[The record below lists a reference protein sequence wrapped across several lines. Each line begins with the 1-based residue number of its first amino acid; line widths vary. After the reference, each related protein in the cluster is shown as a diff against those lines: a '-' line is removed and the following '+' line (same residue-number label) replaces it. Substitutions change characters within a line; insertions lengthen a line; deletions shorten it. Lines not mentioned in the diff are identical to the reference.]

1 MKKLLTLLAIL
12 LLLMTWSCGSGGD
25 DVVSP
30 DDAYITLNKENIAFA
45 PDGESIDIKVY
56 SNYAWELTNNCDWVT
71 TSVTN
76 GEASEEGVTVTLT
89 ADVAYDDREGTIT
102 FSCGKAKKLLVVSQS
117 FKEAIIAGENNS
129 FNLPVEGG
137 TVEIAYQTTVECE
150 VIIPKEAQ
158 SWISLADDTKAL
170 VSEKAT
176 LTVAENTIGE
186 RSAVVKVVAKN
197 NSELMAE
204 YTITQ
209 ESSYR
214 LEYTTYNGEVIKP
227 SMLSEYPFGDANIV
241 SNTYKDGEGV
251 IVFDRELVEIGEEA
265 FYDCTSLTSITIPD
279 SVTSIGDSAFA
290 YCTSLESVTI
300 PNRVTSIGAYAF
312 VATNLTS
319 VTIPD
324 RVTEIGV
331 LAFAGY
337 QLTEFKGKYASE
349 DGRCLVV
356 DGVLNSFAPAGL
368 TEYTIPEGVTSI
380 GREALSCQP
389 DLRSI
394 TIPDGVTT
402 IGDMAFGAC
411 TSLTSITIPESVTKI
426 GSYAFKDC
434 TSLPVEDN
442 IRYADTYLVEA
453 TTDTETIS
461 MKEGTRFIGEFAFAK
476 CTTLTSVTIPE
487 SVISIGSYAFED
499 CTDLTSVYCLPTTPP
514 TIGQAFF
521 LDHASELKIY
531 VPFESINAYKT
542 NEGWRD
548 YESKIYPIPSPTNE
562 IWYTSTDGEVVKLG
576 TNLFGA
582 TLQSNTYTNGKGV
595 MLFDGPVTE
604 IRGLA
609 FYNCSSLTSISIPE
623 SVTEIE
629 DGAFFYCDNL
639 NAFYGKFA
647 SSDNRCLIVDGG
659 LISFAPSGLTSYYI
673 PNSVTSIGAST
684 FRDCTSLKRVTIGN
698 SVTSIGNLAFW
709 GCTSLN
715 EITIPNSVTE
725 IGDMAFAECSSLRL
739 IYCEPTTPPMG
750 GYAMFASENIWLRTI
765 CVPRNSVDTYKSA
778 DGWKEYAD
786 DIVGHDF
793 E

>member
-1 MKKLLTLLAIL
+1 MKKLLTLLAML
-12 LLLMTWSCGSGGD
+12 MLLMTWSCGSGGD
-25 DVVSP
+25 DVVSPDEGKTQQP

-45 PDGESIDIKVY
+45 PDGESIGIKVY

-71 TSVTN
+71 TSVTS
-76 GEASEEGVTVTLT
+76 GEASEKGTTITLT
-89 ADVAYDDREGTIT
+89 ADLSYDDREGTIT

-150 VIIPKEAQ
+150 VVIPKEAQ

-170 VSEKAT
+170 VSGKAT

-214 LEYTTYNGEVIKP
+214 LEYTTYDGEVIKP
-227 SMLSEYPFGDANIV
+227 SMHSEYPFGDANIV

-251 IVFDRELVEIGEEA
+251 IAFDRELVEIGEKA
-265 FYDCTSLTSITIPD
+265 FFGCTSLTSVTIPN
-279 SVTSIGDSAFA
+279 SVTSIG
-290 YCTSLESVTI
+290 E
-300 PNRVTSIGAYAF
+300 YAF

-380 GREALSCQP
+380 GREALSAQP
-389 DLRSI
+389 GLRSI
-394 TIPDGVTT
+394 TIPDGVTS

-434 TSLPVEDN
+434 TSLPIEDN

-487 SVISIGSYAFED
+487 SVISIGDEAFIQ
-499 CTDLTSVYCLPTTPP
+499 CRNLTSVYCLPTTPP
-514 TIGQAFF
+514 TISSQDFF
-521 LDHASELKIY
+521 LGYASELKIY
-531 VPFESINAYKT
+531 VPFESINAYRT

-562 IWYTSTDGEVVKLG
+562 IWYTSGDGKVVKPES
-576 TNLFGA
+576 TNQFGA

-604 IRGLA
+604 IGNR
-609 FYNCSSLTSISIPE
+609 
-623 SVTEIE
+623 
-629 DGAFFYCDNL
+629 AFF
-639 NAFYGKFA
+639 
-647 SSDNRCLIVDGG
+647 R
-659 LISFAPSGLTSYYI
+659 
-673 PNSVTSIGAST
+673 
-684 FRDCTSLKRVTIGN
+684 CTSLSK
-698 SVTSIGNLAFW
+698 
-709 GCTSLN
+709 
-715 EITIPNSVTE
+715 ITIPNSVTE
-725 IGDMAFAECSSLRL
+725 IGDMAFSNCINLTSITIPDSVTEIAEYAFAECASLEWVT
-739 IYCEPTTPPMG
+739 IGNGVTSIGYEAFFYCNGLTSVYCKPTTPPGSVLTIVDGTLCWG
-750 GYAMFASENIWLRTI
+750 GFSGAKKLKTI
-765 CVPRNSVDTYKSA
+765 YVPEESVEAYKTA
-778 DGWKEYAD
+778 IGWKEYANYIFGD
-786 DIVGHDF
+786 VY
-793 E
+793 

>member
-1 MKKLLTLLAIL
+1 MKKLLTLLAML

-25 DVVSP
+25 DVVSPDEGKTQQP

-71 TSVTN
+71 TSVTS
-76 GEASEEGVTVTLT
+76 GEASEKGTTITLT
-89 ADVAYDDREGTIT
+89 ADLSYDDREGTIT

-150 VIIPKEAQ
+150 VVIPKEAQ

-214 LEYTTYNGEVIKP
+214 LEYTTYDGEVIKP
-227 SMLSEYPFGDANIV
+227 SMHSEYPFGDANIV

-251 IVFDRELVEIGEEA
+251 IAFDRELVEIGEKA
-265 FYDCTSLTSITIPD
+265 FFGCTSLTSVTIPN
-279 SVTSIGDSAFA
+279 SVTSIGAEAFLA
-290 YCTSLESVTI
+290 TSLTSVTI
-300 PNRVTSIGAYAF
+300 GNGVTSIGEYAF

-380 GREALSCQP
+380 GREALSAQP
-389 DLRSI
+389 GLRSI
-394 TIPDGVTT
+394 TIPDGVTS

-434 TSLPVEDN
+434 TSLPIEDN

-487 SVISIGSYAFED
+487 SVISIGDEAFIQ
-499 CTDLTSVYCLPTTPP
+499 CRNLTSVYCLPTTPP
-514 TIGQAFF
+514 TISQDFF
-521 LDHASELKIY
+521 LGYASELKIY

-542 NEGWRD
+542 NVAWWD

-562 IWYTSTDGEVVKLG
+562 IWYTSDDGEVVKPES
-576 TNLFGA
+576 TNQFGA

-595 MLFDGPVTE
+595 MLFDGPVKE
-604 IRGLA
+604 IGNR
-609 FYNCSSLTSISIPE
+609 
-623 SVTEIE
+623 
-629 DGAFFYCDNL
+629 AFFC
-639 NAFYGKFA
+639 
-647 SSDNRCLIVDGG
+647 
-659 LISFAPSGLTSYYI
+659 
-673 PNSVTSIGAST
+673 
-684 FRDCTSLKRVTIGN
+684 CTSLSK
-698 SVTSIGNLAFW
+698 
-709 GCTSLN
+709 
-715 EITIPNSVTE
+715 ITIPNSVTE
-725 IGDMAFAECSSLRL
+725 IGDMAFSNCINLTSITIPDSVTEIAEYAFAECASLEWVT
-739 IYCEPTTPPMG
+739 IGNGVTSIGYEAFFYCNGLTSVYCKPTTPPGSVLTIVDGTLCWG
-750 GYAMFASENIWLRTI
+750 GFSGAKKLKTI
-765 CVPRNSVDTYKSA
+765 YVPEESVEAYKTA
-778 DGWKEYAD
+778 IGWKEYAD
-786 DIVGHDF
+786 YIVGYDF

>member
-1 MKKLLTLLAIL
+1 MKKLLTLLAML

-30 DDAYITLNKENIAFA
+30 DDGKTEQPDDAYITLNKENITFA

-56 SNYAWELTNNCDWVT
+56 SNYAWKLTNNCDWVT

-76 GEASEEGVTVTLT
+76 GEASEEGTTITLT

-129 FNLPVEGG
+129 FNLPFEGG

-150 VIIPKEAQ
+150 VVIPKEAQ
-158 SWISLADDTKAL
+158 GWISLADDTKAL

-214 LEYTTYNGEVIKP
+214 LEYTTYDGEVIKP
-227 SMLSEYPFGDANIV
+227 NMLSEYPFGDANIV

-251 IVFDRELVEIGEEA
+251 IVFDRELVEIGAEA
-265 FYDCTSLTSITIPD
+265 FLATSLT
-279 SVTSIGDSAFA
+279 
-290 YCTSLESVTI
+290 SVTI
-300 PNRVTSIGAYAF
+300 PNSVTSIGAYAF

-380 GREALSCQP
+380 GREALSAQP

-394 TIPDGVTT
+394 TIPDGVTS

-411 TSLTSITIPESVTKI
+411 TSLISITIPDSVTEI

-461 MKEGTRFIGEFAFAK
+461 IKEGTRFIGEFAFAK
-476 CTTLTSVTIPE
+476 CTTLTSV
-487 SVISIGSYAFED
+487 
-499 CTDLTSVYCLPTTPP
+499 YCLPTTPP
-514 TIGQAFF
+514 TISQDFF
-521 LDHASELKIY
+521 LGYASELKIY
-531 VPFESINAYKT
+531 VPFESLDAYRT

-562 IWYTSTDGEVVKLG
+562 IWYTSDDGEVVKPES
-576 TNLFGA
+576 TNQFGA

-604 IRGLA
+604 IG
-609 FYNCSSLTSISIPE
+609 YK
-623 SVTEIE
+623 
-629 DGAFFYCDNL
+629 AFFYC
-639 NAFYGKFA
+639 
-647 SSDNRCLIVDGG
+647 
-659 LISFAPSGLTSYYI
+659 TSLSKITI
-673 PNSVTSIGAST
+673 PNSVTSIGCEAFSNCINLT
-684 FRDCTSLKRVTIGN
+684 SITIPDSVTSIAEYAFVECASLKWVTIGN
-698 SVTSIGNLAFW
+698 GVTSIGYEAFFYCN
-709 GCTSLN
+709 GLTS
-715 EITIPNSVTE
+715 V
-725 IGDMAFAECSSLRL
+725 
-739 IYCEPTTPPMG
+739 YCKPTTPPGLVLTTTVDGTHTYWG
-750 GYAMFASENIWLRTI
+750 GFSGAKKLKTI
-765 CVPRNSVDTYKSA
+765 YVPEESVEAYKTA
-778 DGWKEYAD
+778 IGWGEYANYIFGD
-786 DIVGHDF
+786 VY
-793 E
+793 